1 MKEIQ
6 GAPAARRVYQG
17 RKAPSKAPAYR
28 PEDEAVIDTSTKKAQ
43 PVVAAYDAQMPTRI
57 AVKQTDSLRRCVPG
71 HVWAIPPFKWDPVP
85 FGLES
90 EKLNEKVIESRVQND
105 SLALFCEDPATPLI
119 YGVSGA
125 PDDTKAKLFA
135 AYLLS
140 IHLAKV
146 KDARVEWAVLYGG
159 FENPIMRKYDKE
171 HGDEE
176 RDPTILVISNLT
188 PNATTVKLDKAR
200 DLIERF
206 QKIPRIVVSAGE
218 DPISFH
224 STKLYTPI
232 NALAYFSETLLRRR
246 VEII

>member
-1 MKEIQ
+1 MKEI
-6 GAPAARRVYQG
+6 APPVAAKRVYQG
-17 RKAPSKAPAYR
+17 RKAPTKAPAYR
-28 PEDEAVIDTSTKKAQ
+28 PEDEAVIEVPTKKVQ
-43 PVVAAYDAQMPTRI
+43 PVVEAVDDLPTRI
-57 AVKQTDSLRRCVPG
+57 AVKQTDSLRRVVPG
-71 HVWAIPPFKWDPVP
+71 HVWAIPPFKWEPQP

-90 EKLNEKVIESRVQND
+90 ERLNEKVVEARKQNESL
-105 SLALFCEDPATPLI
+105 SMFMAEPTLPLI

-135 AYLLS
+135 AYLLAV
-140 IHLAKV
+140 HLAKV
-146 KDARVEWAVLYGG
+146 KDARIEWAVLYGG
-159 FENPIMRKYDKE
+159 FDNQIMRKYDKE
-171 HGDEE
+171 NGDEE

-188 PNATTVKLDKAR
+188 PNATSVKLDKAR

-224 STKLYTPI
+224 STRLYTPI
-232 NALAYFSETLLRRR
+232 NALAYFSESLLKRR